1 MQKLSL
7 LLLSLILFTAC
18 LNAGPDA
25 SAPVEV
31 TEEVATEETIEEE
44 AAEVETAEEE
54 TTEEET
60 TKEEAT
66 EEEVAEEEV
75 VEDETA
81 EEEVVEEETAEEEA
95 VAEAANAEY
104 IAYTK
109 ETYDSLI
116 GQSPVVLYFHADWC
130 PVCVKL
136 NSDISGAIANFPA
149 GSTILKLDFDQ
160 EIELRQE
167 YGVTVQSTLITLNAA
182 GEVIEKLNA
191 PSNEDLI
198 AAINKTL

>member
-1 MQKLSL
+1 MKKLTL
-7 LLLSLILFTAC
+7 LLLSSILFTAC
-18 LNAGPDA
+18 LNAGPEITAPPVEETEKNPEIMDA
-25 SAPVEV
+25 EIIEEEVEV
-31 TEEVATEETIEEE
+31 TTEEEIAEEE
-44 AAEVETAEEE
+44 IAEEE

-60 TKEEAT
+60 TEEEAVEEETT
-66 EEEVAEEEV
+66 EEEVI
-75 VEDETA
+75 
-81 EEEVVEEETAEEEA
+81 
-95 VAEAANAEY
+95 AEAASAEY
-104 IAYTK
+104 MTYTK

-116 GQSPVVLYFHADWC
+116 GQSPLVLYFHADWC

-136 NSDISGAIANFPA
+136 NSDISGAIADFPA
-149 GSTILKLDFDQ
+149 SSTILKLDFDK

-167 YGVTVQSTLITLNAA
+167 YGVTVQSTLITLNSA